1 MKRNR
6 LTTHIFCGLVA
17 CAWATAAHAVQT
29 DLANVPLITSAPQT
43 VKPNVLFVLDD
54 SGSMDWNYMPDSA
67 GNFSSKYGFPSA
79 QCNGVYYNPN
89 INYLPPVTSTRSSY
103 PNSSFTNAWQD
114 GYNTGGGTVDLSKN
128 FQGWKA
134 NNAGGATAAY
144 YYNYS
149 GTQTTAASK
158 DYLKTSS
165 TFYTECNSGINSAPG
180 SGVFTKVVVSATS
193 GPGATDERTN
203 FANWYSYY
211 RTRMLMMKSSAGLAF
226 QSIDAQFRV
235 GYMTINNNQQS
246 AFLNL
251 ATFDATGKSN
261 WYAKLYGAIPGS
273 STPLRVA
280 LATAGQLYANQLT
293 SIWGVPVMDPVE
305 YSCQRN
311 VTLLSTD
318 GYWNESDTIT
328 QVDSVTPIG
337 NQDSTDARPFN
348 DGTANNGG
356 TSNTLA
362 DVAEYYYKTDLRTA
376 TLGNN
381 IGALGADVS
390 ANNVVPS
397 GDDTATWQHMT
408 TFTLG
413 LGARG
418 RMIFSPTYKSDVTGD
433 YYSVLKG
440 LTASSTACT
449 WLSPGAVCDW
459 PIPGAN
465 RPENI
470 DDLWHAAVNGRG
482 TYFSATDPASLS
494 VGLANALG
502 AINALTSDASAATTS
517 NPNVTQGANFIFSS
531 TFRSVDWYGEF
542 ERRAIDTTTGQ
553 PAASPEWQAAALLDA
568 NSARNIYTYDGTN
581 ATTHLKPFLWA
592 NLTAAE
598 KAYFST
604 PYIASLSQFCAVGN
618 SCLSSANQAAA
629 SGSPLLSFLRGDRT
643 NEGVSSDTSKYF
655 RHRTHVLGDI
665 VDSEAV
671 YVQAPQFAYGDA
683 GYGAYKSSNATR
695 TPMVYVGA
703 NDGMVHAFN
712 ADTAANGGG
721 AEVWAYVPKTVL
733 PNLYKLADKNYSTQ
747 HQYYVDGSPTQADV
761 YLNSDS
767 AWHTIIVGG
776 FNAGGQGYYAIDVT
790 VPTSPK
796 VLWEINSA
804 SAGFA
809 NMGYSYG
816 RPEIAK
822 LKDGTWAVFLT
833 SGYNNI
839 SGDGQGYLYV
849 LNAGTGAVITTVGTG
864 QGSATSAVAGVCS
877 TAPCPSGLAQI
888 RAYVDNANYDNT
900 TQRVYGG
907 DLFGNVWR
915 FDVNNVGLPLYGVQ
929 LLATLKDGS
938 GNAQPVTARP
948 ELGKVAGYKVA
959 YVGTGRYLGASDLS
973 DVSGQSFY
981 AIKDNLGSSSLG
993 NPRAAGANFVQQTLT
1008 AGICPAGSAYCTA
1021 GTQIRTGSNLGVNFA
1036 INNGWFVDLPLVGE
1050 RSTTDPQLTLGTLA
1064 VTTNILNPSACSA
1077 GGSSY
1082 VNFFDYRTGS
1092 AVSTAGGLVSV
1103 FLGDPLHP
1111 ALATRSAP
1119 LRFADG
1125 TLRSYIRMSD
1135 GSLQNPLEPTAD
1147 VARTL
1152 RRTSWREL
1160 VAQ

>member
-1 MKRNR
+1 MKQNR
-6 LTTHIFCGLVA
+6 LTTRIGCALAA
-17 CAWATAAHAVQT
+17 CALATVAHAVQT
-29 DLANVPLITSAPQT
+29 DLATVPLITSAPQT

-54 SGSMDWNYMPDSA
+54 SGSMDWSFMPDDA
-67 GNFSSKYGFPSA
+67 GSFDGFYGFPSA
-79 QCNGVYYNPN
+79 QCNGVYYNPT
-89 INYLPPVTSTRSSY
+89 ITYRPPVTSAGVSY
-103 PNSSFTNAWQD
+103 PASSFTNAWNN
-114 GYNTGGGTVDLSKN
+114 GYNTGAGTVDLSTN
-128 FQGWKA
+128 FQGW
-134 NNAGGATAAY
+134 NASNSGGGTAAY
-144 YYNYS
+144 YYTYS
-149 GTQTTAASK
+149 GTQTTAALK
-158 DYLKTSS
+158 DYQNTAGQFFQECSS
-165 TFYTECNSGINSAPG
+165 NVGSPPG
-180 SGVFTKVVVSATS
+180 SSVFTQLIVSATS

-226 QSIDAQFRV
+226 QSIDSQYRV
-235 GYMTINNNQQS
+235 GYMTINNNQGS

-251 ATFDATGKSN
+251 ATFDVTGKSN
-261 WYAKLYGAIPGS
+261 WYAKLYGAVPNR
-273 STPLRVA
+273 STPLRLA
-280 LATAGQLYANQLT
+280 LAKAGRIYANKLT
-293 SIWGVPVMDPVE
+293 SVNGVAVTDPVQ

-318 GYWNESDTIT
+318 GYWNESNTIPQIDGST
-328 QVDSVTPIG
+328 AIG
-337 NQDSTDARPFN
+337 NQDSTETRPFN

-356 TSNTLA
+356 TSDTLA

-376 TLGNN
+376 GLGNN

-397 GDDTATWQHMT
+397 GDDLATWQHMT

-418 RMIFSPTYKSDVTGD
+418 RMIFSPTYKTDATGD
-433 YYSVLKG
+433 YSSVLKG
-440 LTASSTACT
+440 SPASSTACT
-449 WLSPGAVCDW
+449 WLSSGTVCDW
-459 PIPGAN
+459 PIPGSN
-465 RPENI
+465 LPENI

-502 AINALTSDASAATTS
+502 AINAMTSDASAATTS

-531 TFRSVDWYGEF
+531 TFRSVDWFGEF
-542 ERRAIDTTTGQ
+542 ERRAINTTNGQ
-553 PAASPEWQAAALLDA
+553 PAATPEWQAAALLDA
-568 NSARNIYTYDGTN
+568 NLTRTLYTFDGTN

-598 KAYFST
+598 QAYFST

-618 SCLSSANQAAA
+618 SCLSASNQTAA
-629 SGSPLLSFLRGDRT
+629 SGSRLLNFIRGDRT
-643 NEGVSSDTSKYF
+643 NEGVSNDTSKYF
-655 RHRTHVLGDI
+655 RHRRHVLGDI
-665 VDSEAV
+665 VNSEAV
-671 YVQAPQFAYGDA
+671 YVQAPQFSYADA
-683 GYGAYKSSNATR
+683 GYGAFKTSNATR

-721 AEVWAYVPKTVL
+721 TEVWAYVPKTVM

-761 YLNSDS
+761 YFSG

-790 VPTSPK
+790 VPSSPK
-796 VLWEINSA
+796 VLWEINGT

-809 NMGYSYG
+809 NLGYTYG

-839 SGDGQGYLYV
+839 LGDGKGYLYV
-849 LNAGTGAVITTVGTG
+849 LNAGAGTAITTIGTG
-864 QGSATSAVAGVCS
+864 QGSATSTVAGVCS

-915 FDVNNVGLPLYGVQ
+915 FDVNNVGLPTYGAQ

-948 ELGKVAGYKVA
+948 ELGKVAGYNVA
-959 YVGTGRYLGASDLS
+959 YVGTGRYLGATDLS

-981 AIKDNLGSSSLG
+981 AIKDNLGSTSLG
-993 NPRAAGANFVQQTLT
+993 NPRAVGANFVQQTLT
-1008 AGICPAGSAYCTA
+1008 AGFCPVGSAYCTA
-1021 GTQIRTGSNLGVNFA
+1021 GTQIRTGSSLGVNFA
-1036 INNGWFVDLPLVGE
+1036 TNNGWFVDLPVTGE
-1050 RSTTDPQLTLGTLA
+1050 RSTTDPQLALGTLA
-1064 VTTNILNPSACSA
+1064 VTTNILNSSACSA

-1082 VNFFDYRTGS
+1082 VNFFDYRTG
-1092 AVSTAGGLVSV
+1092 AAISTASGLVSF

-1111 ALATRSAP
+1111 ALATRP
-1119 LRFADG
+1119 VQLRFADG
-1125 TLRSYIRMSD
+1125 TVRSLIRMSD
-1135 GSLQNPLEPTAD
+1135 GTWQEPLTPIPPSPNG
-1147 VARTL
+1147 L

-1160 VAQ
+1160 VTQ